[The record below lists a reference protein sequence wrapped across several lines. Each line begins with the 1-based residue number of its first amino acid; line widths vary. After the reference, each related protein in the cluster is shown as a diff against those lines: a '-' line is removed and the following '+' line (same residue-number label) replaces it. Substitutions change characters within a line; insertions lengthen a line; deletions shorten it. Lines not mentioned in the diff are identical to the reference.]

1 MPLVSDMPAEPAH
14 LLEGARALGF
24 DKLMYGVDVL
34 DGDIDPPLEVLRWG
48 LSSDYLNG
56 YLSRLRQDPLRRM
69 VARGEIRVGN
79 TPITYEN
86 SPSSLSIA
94 RDRRLSVGDASL
106 LRWVISQGL
115 RTGISFRIRMAKGRS
130 ASLNFYSSHTHA
142 KAELD
147 HAVESLFLIGHKVH
161 EFLEP
166 NLSKAPGKL
175 LSNREAECLEW
186 IAFGKSNREIA
197 ELLGLSTDTVKEHI
211 HALFNKLQVNGR
223 AQAVARGHTLAYLG

>member
-1 MPLVSDMPAEPAH
+1 MPLVSAMPAEPAH
-14 LLEGARALGF
+14 LLEGAKAIGF

-34 DGDIDPPLEVLRWG
+34 DGDIDPPLEILRWG
-48 LSSDYLNG
+48 LSSDYLEG

-94 RDRRLSVGDASL
+94 RNRRMTVGDTVL
-106 LRWVISQGL
+106 LRWVLSQGL
-115 RTGISFRIRMAKGRS
+115 RTGVSFRIRMAKGRC
-130 ASLNFYSSHTHA
+130 ASLNFYSPFSHS
-142 KAELD
+142 KAEMD
-147 HAVESLFLIGHKVH
+147 QAVESLFLIGHRVH
-161 EFLEP
+161 EIIEP
-166 NLSKAPGKL
+166 NLTKAPGTL

-197 ELLGLSTDTVKEHI
+197 ELLGLSIDTVKEHV
-211 HALFNKLQVNGR
+211 HALFHKLQVNGR